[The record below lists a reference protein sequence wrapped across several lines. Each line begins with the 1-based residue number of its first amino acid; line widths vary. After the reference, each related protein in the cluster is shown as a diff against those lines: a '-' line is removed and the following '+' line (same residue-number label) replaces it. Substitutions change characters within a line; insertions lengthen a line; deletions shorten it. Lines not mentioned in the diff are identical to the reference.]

1 MGKHSRSYLKSCRD
15 SCWRHIKAFA
25 RAEFAAVTTLWLLL
39 LPAVL
44 LVGGFATDISMIN
57 AQKRYVQA
65 QADLAATSAVT
76 HLPDLQDSRD
86 IAQEVVSL
94 NRRYGAVDLGTSD
107 VIFGA
112 YTREAGFLP
121 AADQSDPSGVNA
133 VRVIVPSAYNPFLL
147 RPVLTGDD
155 YTIRRTATATQRAA
169 ISFSLR
175 NSLLGVDTSESLL
188 DPVLDGMLGLG
199 ASVTAIGY
207 GGLANAT
214 VGVNDLLG
222 LLTTR
227 VSADALTFQE
237 ILDAEILTADLV
249 DALLDL
255 GGLPAT
261 VGSSSDSTL
270 DLSALLRLSPQA
282 LDAEVGQILPDV
294 GLNAFDLLVAAA
306 SVNGSV
312 PGASLTDISLALPLA
327 QLASAEADVSLI
339 RPAVLAVGFINDVPP
354 VSAEL
359 AQVDVGLQASLLS
372 LLEVNVEVEG
382 ASAVATATSLNC
394 GAGPGEALA
403 TFDVETSAASVNLSL
418 TLLDP
423 TLLDL
428 GEHLSEIPIAAT
440 SQTITVRLDGAGNPE
455 PVSFGTELA
464 LSDLTTTLSALLSD
478 LKDSTEKERPT
489 CTGLGCVLSPVL
501 GALRDLVNG
510 IVGQLNA
517 LFLDNV
523 LLDQVA
529 QTLLDAL
536 GIELAPA
543 ELIVS
548 DYSCVGALVE

>member
-25 RAEFAAVTTLWLLL
+25 RAECAAMTTLWLLL

-65 QADLAATSAVT
+65 QADLAAMSAVT

-94 NRRYGAVDLGTSD
+94 NRRYGPVDLATSD

-133 VRVIVPSAYNPFLL
+133 VRIVVPSAYNPFLL

-188 DPVLDGMLGLG
+188 DPVFGDLLGLG
-199 ASVTAIGY
+199 ASVSAIGY

-261 VGSSSDSTL
+261 VGSSSVSTL
-270 DLSALLRLSPQA
+270 DLGALLRLSPQA
-282 LDAEVGQILPDV
+282 LDAEVGQVIPDV

-327 QLASAEADVSLI
+327 QLASAEAAVSLI
-339 RPAVLAVGFINDVPP
+339 RPAVLAAGFINDVPP

-359 AQVDVGLQASLLS
+359 AQVDVALQASLLS
-372 LLEVNVEVEG
+372 LLEVDVEVEG

-418 TLLDP
+418 TLLELIQGNR
-423 TLLDL
+423 LL
-428 GEHLSEIPIAAT
+428 ENSTIPIAAT

-455 PVSFGTELA
+455 PASFGTELA
-464 LSDLTTTLSALLSD
+464 LSDLTNALSSLLSQ
-478 LKDSTEKERPT
+478 LKDSTENERPT

-517 LFLDNV
+517 LLLDNV